1 VSASLFLHN
10 LTEYDAVKL
19 IKKFLGEKEVE
30 AVLRRLDRLT
40 QDESRT
46 IAAQT
51 FEIVYGLIQNV
62 RVVMDG

>member
-1 VSASLFLHN
+1 M
-10 LTEYDAVKL
+10 KL
-19 IKKFLGEKEVE
+19 IKKFLGENVVE

-62 RVVMDG
+62 TVVMDG